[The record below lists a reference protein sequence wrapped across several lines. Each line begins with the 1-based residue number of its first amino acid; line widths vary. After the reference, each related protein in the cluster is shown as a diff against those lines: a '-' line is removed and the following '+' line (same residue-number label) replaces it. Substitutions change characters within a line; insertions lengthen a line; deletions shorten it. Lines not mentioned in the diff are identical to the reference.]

1 MNNLIEKLEKYS
13 GEKNDV
19 NEMRDEE
26 NPEYLFNG
34 VFTTLLV
41 KIVNKKIDPVKLAE
55 KELYQRGLDKK
66 GKWIQGGPKNAK
78 KYWKMK

>member
-1 MNNLIEKLEKYS
+1 MSKLIEKLNKYT
-13 GEKNDV
+13 GDNDI

-34 VFTTLLV
+34 VFTSLLV

-55 KELYQRGLDKK
+55 KALCQRGLDKN
-66 GKWIQGGPKNAK
+66 GKWIQGGPEKAKN
-78 KYWKMK
+78 YWKIK